1 MKWLHLFNANF
12 RKEYIEMKRYLPNTI
27 ALVVTFY
34 IIFLAAF
41 FGIMFIGDPAS
52 FDTNVQYS
60 IVSVVFWSLT
70 MMTMNFIG
78 YSVITEA
85 TRGTLEQLY
94 MSPMGVWKIMLTRIV
109 SQLGLQSVIMI
120 LLLFGAML
128 TSGQWL
134 SLNPMTTIPI
144 IIVTM
149 ISMVGVSFMIA
160 GLAIIV
166 KQIQAFLQIFQFVLM
181 GLVFVPITVAPFLA
195 FAPFVKGVNMVRT
208 VMLENLTLTDLSLSD
223 YGVLILNSLV
233 YLILGL
239 VVFDR
244 CEKIAMKKGLL
255 GQY

>member
-1 MKWLHLFNANF
+1 VKWLHLFNANF

-27 ALVVTFY
+27 ALVATFY
-34 IIFLAAF
+34 IIFLGAF

-94 MSPMGVWKIMLTRIV
+94 MSPMGVWKIMLTRII

-144 IIVTM
+144 IVVTM

-208 VMLENLTLTDLSLSD
+208 VMLENLTLTELPLSD
-223 YGVLILNSLV
+223 YGILILNSLV

>member
-27 ALVVTFY
+27 ALVATFY
-34 IIFLAAF
+34 IIFLGAF

-52 FDTNVQYS
+52 FDMNVQYS
-60 IVSVVFWSLT
+60 IISVVFWSLT

-208 VMLENLTLTDLSLSD
+208 VMLENLTLTDIPLSD

>member
-27 ALVVTFY
+27 ALVATFY
-34 IIFLAAF
+34 IIFLGAF

-94 MSPMGVWKIMLTRIV
+94 MSPMGVWKIMLTRII

-208 VMLENLTLTDLSLSD
+208 VMLENLTLTELPLSD
-223 YGVLILNSLV
+223 YGVLLLNSLV

>member
-27 ALVVTFY
+27 ALVATFY
-34 IIFLAAF
+34 IIFLGAF

-52 FDTNVQYS
+52 FDMNVQYS

-94 MSPMGVWKIMLTRIV
+94 MSPMGVWKIMLTRII
-109 SQLGLQSVIMI
+109 SQLGLQSVVMI

-144 IIVTM
+144 IVVTM

-181 GLVFVPITVAPFLA
+181 GLVFVPLTVAPFLA

-208 VMLENLTLTDLSLSD
+208 VMLENLTLTQLPLSD
-223 YGVLILNSLV
+223 YGVLFLNSLV

-244 CEKIAMKKGLL
+244 CEKIAIKKGLL

>member
-12 RKEYIEMKRYLPNTI
+12 RKEYIELKRYLPNTI

-160 GLAIIV
+160 GLAINV

>member
-208 VMLENLTLTDLSLSD
+208 VMLENLTLTDLPLSD
-223 YGVLILNSLV
+223 YGTLILNSLV

>member
-27 ALVVTFY
+27 ALVATFY
-34 IIFLAAF
+34 IIFLGAF

-52 FDTNVQYS
+52 FDMNVQYS

-208 VMLENLTLTDLSLSD
+208 VMLENLTLTDIPLSD

>member
-12 RKEYIEMKRYLPNTI
+12 RKEYIELKRYLPNTI

-208 VMLENLTLTDLSLSD
+208 VMLENLTLTDLPISD

>member
-208 VMLENLTLTDLSLSD
+208 VMLENLTLSDLPLSD

>member
-1 MKWLHLFNANF
+1 MKWLHLLNVNF
-12 RKEYIEMKRYLPNTI
+12 RKEYIEMKRYLPNTF
-27 ALVVTFY
+27 ALVFTFY

-41 FGIMFIGDPAS
+41 FGIMFIGDPSS
-52 FDTNVQYS
+52 FDMNVQYS

-78 YSVITEA
+78 FAVITEA

-94 MSPMGVWKIMLTRIV
+94 MSPMGVWKIMLTRII

-144 IIVTM
+144 IVVTM

-181 GLVFVPITVAPFLA
+181 GLVFVPLTVAPFLA

-208 VMLENLTLTDLSLSD
+208 VMLEDLTLTQLPLSD

-239 VVFDR
+239 VVFQR

>member
-1 MKWLHLFNANF
+1 
-12 RKEYIEMKRYLPNTI
+12 
-27 ALVVTFY
+27 
-34 IIFLAAF
+34 
-41 FGIMFIGDPAS
+41 
-52 FDTNVQYS
+52 
-60 IVSVVFWSLT
+60 

-94 MSPMGVWKIMLTRIV
+94 MSPMGVWKIMLTRII
-109 SQLGLQSVIMI
+109 SQLGLQSVVMI

-144 IIVTM
+144 IVVTM

-181 GLVFVPITVAPFLA
+181 GLVFVPLTVAPFLA

-208 VMLENLTLTDLSLSD
+208 VMLENLTLTQLPLSD
-223 YGVLILNSLV
+223 YGVLFLNSLV

-244 CEKIAMKKGLL
+244 CEKIAIKKGLL

>member
-1 MKWLHLFNANF
+1 MKWLHLLSANF
-12 RKEYIEMKRYLPNTI
+12 RKEYIELKRYLPNTV
-27 ALVVTFY
+27 ALVFTFY

-52 FDTNVQYS
+52 FDENVQYS
-60 IVSVVFWSLT
+60 IVSVAFWSLT

-85 TRGTLEQLY
+85 TRGTLEQIY
-94 MSPMGVWKIMLTRIV
+94 MSPMGVWKIMLTRVIG
-109 SQLGLQSVIMI
+109 QFGLQSVIMVI
-120 LLLFGAML
+120 LLFAAML

-134 SLNPMTTIPI
+134 NLNPMTTIPI
-144 IIVTM
+144 IVVTM
-149 ISMVGVSFMIA
+149 ISMAGVSFMIA

-181 GLVFVPITVAPFLA
+181 GLVFVPLTAAPFLA

-208 VMLENLTLTDLSLSD
+208 VMIENLTLTQLPLAD
-223 YGVLILNSLV
+223 YAVLTLNSLV
-233 YLILGL
+233 YFIVGL
-239 VVFDR
+239 FVFHL

>member
-27 ALVVTFY
+27 ALVATFY
-34 IIFLAAF
+34 IIFLGAF

-94 MSPMGVWKIMLTRIV
+94 MSPLGVWKIMLTRIV

-160 GLAIIV
+160 GLAVIV

-208 VMLENLTLTDLSLSD
+208 VMLENLTLTDIPLSD

-239 VVFDR
+239 FVFDR

>member
-27 ALVVTFY
+27 ALVATFY

-94 MSPMGVWKIMLTRIV
+94 MSPLGVWKIMLTRII

-160 GLAIIV
+160 GLAVIV

-181 GLVFVPITVAPFLA
+181 GLVFVPISVAPFLA

-208 VMLENLTLTDLSLSD
+208 VMIENLTLTELPLSD
-223 YGVLILNSLV
+223 YGVLLLNSLV

-239 VVFDR
+239 FVFER

>member
-27 ALVVTFY
+27 ALVATFY

-41 FGIMFIGDPAS
+41 FGIMFIGDPAT

-94 MSPMGVWKIMLTRIV
+94 MSPLGVWKIMLTRII

-160 GLAIIV
+160 GLAVIV

-181 GLVFVPITVAPFLA
+181 GLVFVPISVAPFLA

-208 VMLENLTLTDLSLSD
+208 VMIENLTLTELPLSD
-223 YGVLILNSLV
+223 YGVLLLNSLV

-239 VVFDR
+239 FVFDR

>member
-1 MKWLHLFNANF
+1 
-12 RKEYIEMKRYLPNTI
+12 MKRYLPNTI

-223 YGVLILNSLV
+223 YGVLLLNSLV

>member
-208 VMLENLTLTDLSLSD
+208 VMLENLTLRDLSLSD

>member
-34 IIFLAAF
+34 IIFLGAF

-208 VMLENLTLTDLSLSD
+208 VMLENLTLTELPLSD
-223 YGVLILNSLV
+223 YGVLILNSLI

-239 VVFDR
+239 FVFDR

>member
-27 ALVVTFY
+27 ALVATFY
-34 IIFLAAF
+34 IIFLGAF

-52 FDTNVQYS
+52 FDMNVQYS

-208 VMLENLTLTDLSLSD
+208 VMLENLTLTDIALSD